1 MRRLWLWLTI
11 LGTCGSYA
19 CALAFIEVPWNTSA
33 KTSEQRISIQ
43 LLPTAPSIS
52 VGAQVEDLPEESAS
66 RQPDERT
73 VEPEPTPKQ
82 ESPREQEPLES
93 KPLQEPEAVQ
103 QENPEQEIPRR
114 TENAPER
121 TDQQLQTDS
130 PLPDM
135 RTFQQE
141 FLERLKERVP
151 ETPPAASVETRLPE
165 ETAFQ
170 ETAVDMAAMEKTQKP
185 GELAPWPTTI
195 ASEPRTTVQKPSVS
209 IEFSEYP
216 DATTQPYTTET
227 ADLSERPEPV
237 AYTEPTAFA
246 EPVVHTEQ
254 TEMTKQPAVQPREVP
269 HIDWTAVEKDVG
281 ETPTEEIPV
290 EKPKETEEPKT
301 MVELPSQASVA
312 PRQEMLAATTI
323 EQLQTTVTQY
333 IDVESTTVAPQF
345 PLEQLRRRIVYPATA
360 RRLGKEGVVLLE
372 LWISAEGTIDRM
384 TVLEDPGSGMAQAAI
399 TAFENLAGTPGSLN
413 GENVAVRMRYPVR
426 FALQ

>member
-93 KPLQEPEAVQ
+93 KTIQEPETVQ
-103 QENPEQEIPRR
+103 QENPEQELPRR
-114 TENAPER
+114 MEKPQEQTEQELR
-121 TDQQLQTDS
+121 TET

-141 FLERLKERVP
+141 FLERLKERTS
-151 ETPPAASVETRLPE
+151 EMPPADPVETRLPE
-165 ETAFQ
+165 ETTLQ
-170 ETAVDMAAMEKTQKP
+170 KTTVDMAAMEKTQEPEEPATKP
-185 GELAPWPTTI
+185 TAI

-216 DATTQPYTTET
+216 DVTTQPYTTET

-254 TEMTKQPAVQPREVP
+254 TEMTKQPTVQPREVP
-269 HIDWTAVEKDVG
+269 RIDWTDVEKDVG

-301 MVELPSQASVA
+301 TVELPSQASVA
-312 PRQEMLAATTI
+312 PRQETLAATTV

-333 IDVESTTVAPQF
+333 IDAESTTIAPQF
-345 PLEQLRRRIVYPATA
+345 PLEQLRRRIVYPTTA

-372 LWISAEGTIDRM
+372 LWISATGSIDRM
-384 TVLEDPGSGMAQAAI
+384 TVLEDPGYGMAQAAI
-399 TAFENLAGTPGSLN
+399 TAFTGLAGTPGSLN
-413 GENVAVRMRYPVR
+413 GKNVAVRMRYPIR

>member
-43 LLPTAPSIS
+43 LLPTAPSIL
-52 VGAQVEDLPEESAS
+52 VGAQVEDLPEESES

-93 KPLQEPEAVQ
+93 KTIQEQETVQ
-103 QENPEQEIPRR
+103 QENPEQEIPRKMEKPQEQTEQELR
-114 TENAPER
+114 TE
-121 TDQQLQTDS
+121 T

-141 FLERLKERVP
+141 FLERLKERTS
-151 ETPPAASVETRLPE
+151 ETPPADPVETRLPE
-165 ETAFQ
+165 ETTLQ
-170 ETAVDMAAMEKTQKP
+170 ETTVDMAAMEKTQEPEEPAIKP
-185 GELAPWPTTI
+185 TAI

-227 ADLSERPEPV
+227 ADLSEWPEPV
-237 AYTEPTAFA
+237 ADAEPTAFA

-254 TEMTKQPAVQPREVP
+254 TEMTKQPTVQPREVP
-269 HIDWTAVEKDVG
+269 RIDWTDVEEDVG

-301 MVELPSQASVA
+301 TVELPSQASVA
-312 PRQEMLAATTI
+312 PRQETLAATTV

-333 IDVESTTVAPQF
+333 IDAESTTIAPQF
-345 PLEQLRRRIVYPATA
+345 PLEQLRRRIVYPTTA

-372 LWISAEGTIDRM
+372 LWISATGSIDRM
-384 TVLEDPGSGMAQAAI
+384 TILEDPGHGMAQAAI
-399 TAFENLAGTPGSLN
+399 TAFTGLAGTPGSLN
-413 GENVAVRMRYPVR
+413 GENVAVRMRYPIR